1 VDIVGGDKMID
12 ARTKRECEQIGGD
25 WVEGYVYTKHGENV
39 YVDAYCRRSKKG
51 SDKFELYDIPRR
63 RR

>member
-1 VDIVGGDKMID
+1 MID

-51 SDKFELYDIPRR
+51 LDKFELYDIPRR